1 MSTEYVKI
9 VKQDTSSTNI
19 FASLIQLDAL
29 NITEKLVP
37 NVKEATLSLTN
48 NAMDLNL

>member
-1 MSTEYVKI
+1 MEYVKI
-9 VKQDTSSTNI
+9 VKQDTSSINT

-37 NVKEATLSLTN
+37 NVKEATLSSTN
-48 NAMDLNL
+48 NVTDLKL